1 MLSSAPPSANFR
13 NCSSTTFP
21 LQQPE
26 FPVTAAGGMN
36 TVSDGGLH
44 GGVEVIPRGEEF
56 VSSKEKQ
63 DGRDVDVGAGSEST
77 VIGDTEGEP
86 FGKEVS
92 TGDDLDTGKIY
103 FREMARISLLR
114 NDEEIE
120 LAKEIEECG
129 RIAAQILLRYPV
141 LILEELGRFRDRA
154 RYTQGSGRR
163 VVGRPDL
170 ERSEGHATGL
180 IAEWLRAIAER
191 PAGDLCHGDEP
202 HVAPAEIKQLSDRLL
217 SLLQETAG
225 TYRLTD
231 RVLLRLIEC
240 RERLTRAEEVLR
252 QSWQA
257 LGLPWGD
264 HLDSIRRRPEAGA
277 VSMQS
282 ILRGVPLPKEGTAAL
297 NEIQQ
302 IGGKTRVGLE
312 QLRADVEL
320 ASAAHSRARAAKK
333 VFVEANLRLVIAI
346 ARRYADRGLPFLD
359 LVQEGNI
366 GLMRA
371 VDKFDYRLGHK
382 FSTYAT
388 WWIRQA
394 VTRAIQEQARTIR
407 MPVHM
412 VELINKVMRIS
423 QELLREKGRKPTP
436 AEIGERMALPPEKV
450 TRVLEIANRRHTVSL
465 DTPLGDGDSE
475 LIDFVEND
483 SVVSPE
489 EAVTAWHQVRQTR
502 KMLATLTP
510 REERVLRRRFG
521 IGERAPRTLEQLG
534 REFGLTR
541 ERVRQIEAKALTKL
555 RRTRRKRTFLGPE
568 E

>member
-1 MLSSAPPSANFR
+1 MGPNAPPSARFR
-13 NCSSTTFP
+13 SCSSTTLP

-26 FPVTAAGGMN
+26 CPVTAARVIN
-36 TVSDGGLH
+36 ALSDRWLH
-44 GGVEVIPRGEEF
+44 GEVEAIPRGEEF

-63 DGRDVDVGAGSEST
+63 DGRELDVRADSEST
-77 VIGDTEGEP
+77 ASRDTGREP
-86 FGKEVS
+86 CESEVS
-92 TGDDLDTGKIY
+92 AADDLDTGKMY
-103 FREMARISLLR
+103 FREMAKICLLG
-114 NDEEIE
+114 NEEEIE

-129 RIAAQILLRYPV
+129 RIAARILFRYPV
-141 LILEELGRFRDRA
+141 LIFEELGRFRNRA
-154 RYTQGSGRR
+154 RYTRISGKG
-163 VVGRPDL
+163 VDGRPDV
-170 ERSEGHATGL
+170 ERRPGRATGL
-180 IAEWLRAIAER
+180 IAEWLRAIAEE
-191 PAGDLCHGDEP
+191 PAGVLSPGDESSA
-202 HVAPAEIKQLSDRLL
+202 VTAQSKQLSDQLL
-217 SLLQETAG
+217 SILQETAG
-225 TYRLTD
+225 TYRLTE

-240 RERLTRAEEVLR
+240 RERLNRAEEVLR
-252 QSWQA
+252 KSGQA
-257 LGLPWGD
+257 LGLLWGD
-264 HLDSIRRRPEAGA
+264 YLDSIRRRPEAGE
-277 VSMQS
+277 VSIHSMF
-282 ILRGVPLPKEGTAAL
+282 RGVPVPREVTAAL
-297 NEIQQ
+297 DEIQQ

-320 ASAAHSRARAAKK
+320 ASAAHARARAAKK

-423 QELLREKGRKPTP
+423 QQLLREKGRKPTP
-436 AEIGERMALPPEKV
+436 GEIGERMALPPDKV
-450 TRVLEIANRRHTVSL
+450 SRVLEIASRRHTISL

-475 LIDFVEND
+475 LIDFVKND

-489 EAVTAWHQVRQTR
+489 EAVAAWHQVRQTR